1 MHGLHLR
8 ARFVGPAIFMPH
20 LSLLDVPTNDTCSA
34 GNQTLL
40 LASFCPPIAG
50 SFSVDLR
57 VLWWSPNPPSE
68 ERQVFL
74 GAREGAGTN
83 RKHHE
88 IFLRCE
94 AASRLPM
101 RGPLV
106 VAPAVA
112 TAQPLAML
120 PPCNSTN
127 SGAGHWRRLPTP
139 YSRRRITGEWTLTLT
154 LTLTLTV
161 TLTLTLILALPQS
174 LSLSLSHTFAA

>member
-1 MHGLHLR
+1 MCAGLTRCTVSKTCVFAIADCSGGCGKALHGLHLR

-20 LSLLDVPTNDTCSA
+20 LSLLDVPTNATSSA

-101 RGPLV
+101 SNFG
-106 VAPAVA
+106 
-112 TAQPLAML
+112 
-120 PPCNSTN
+120 S
-127 SGAGHWRRLPTP
+127 
-139 YSRRRITGEWTLTLT
+139 E
-154 LTLTLTV
+154 
-161 TLTLTLILALPQS
+161 
-174 LSLSLSHTFAA
+174 F